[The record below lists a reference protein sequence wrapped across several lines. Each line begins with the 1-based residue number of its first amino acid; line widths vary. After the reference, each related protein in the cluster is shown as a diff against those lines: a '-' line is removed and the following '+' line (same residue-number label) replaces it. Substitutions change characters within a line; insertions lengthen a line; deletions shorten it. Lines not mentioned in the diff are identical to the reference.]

1 MIPNEHGAW
10 VTVKEASILAKRS
23 IQRIYDWIE
32 DGKVRTL
39 KGDDGIKRVWGAD
52 VLAAESA
59 ARNGR
64 PRK

>member
-23 IQRIYDWIE
+23 IRRIYDWIE
-32 DGKVRTL
+32 DGRVRVT
-39 KGDDGIKRVWGAD
+39 KGTDGVKRVWGAD
-52 VLAAESA
+52 VLKAESE

-64 PRK
+64 PPK